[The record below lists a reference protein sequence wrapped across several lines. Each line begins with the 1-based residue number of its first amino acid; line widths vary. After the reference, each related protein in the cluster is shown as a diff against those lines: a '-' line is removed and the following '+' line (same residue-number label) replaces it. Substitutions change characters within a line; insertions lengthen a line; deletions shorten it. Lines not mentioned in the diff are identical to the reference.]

1 MLFPYTPDGED
12 TMDRPG
18 RSWRRWVCTALAA
31 MVAVGAGRAD
41 AQQATGTITGR
52 VTEAGNGAP
61 VPEAQV
67 NVVGTTLGARTG
79 PDGNFTIRG
88 VPAGQVR
95 VRALR
100 IGYTEG
106 TQTVTV
112 AAGATAT
119 VTFTLQRSA
128 VQLQE
133 VVTTA
138 TGPQRAVE
146 VGNVV
151 NQINAAQVTQSAP
164 VTTVSDV
171 LNARAPGVVI
181 TSGSGTGTG
190 SRIRIRGANSLS
202 LSNDPIYI
210 IDGIR
215 MTNNSGSTGLS
226 TGGPEPSRVNDINP
240 DEIESI
246 EVLKGPSAATLY
258 GTDAANGVI
267 VITTKRGQAGPAQWN
282 VWGEYGVIEDR
293 VNNYP
298 TNYTLR
304 GKSPGATN
312 QRNCTL
318 NQVGLGECIVDSL
331 RQYSIFEDP
340 TATPIGTGNR
350 YQAGASVSGGTQ
362 QVRYFISA
370 EREEEEGV
378 IELPQFERERF
389 RAEGTVI
396 DPWVERPNALDKRSF
411 RANVNAAVN
420 DKLDLSVNAGYINLI
435 QRYQLDMNATAGLGS
450 HLFGGPGFRDNGTV
464 SGTGTPRYGYRAW
477 TPGYT
482 FQEKSEQSVNR
493 FITGAQANWR
503 PLSWLQGNA
512 TVGLDYT
519 DRAETRLRRDGEGP
533 PLNATYREGYAFD
546 GRAGISNFTS
556 NVSAAGTWQARDWLR
571 SQTTVGAQ
579 YVNYRLDGNSAE
591 GEDLPGGAV
600 TAGAGAILDASE
612 ATVINRTLGFFI
624 EEQVSINERLFIT
637 GALRSDQN
645 SAFGTDF
652 QSVLYPKASVSWIAS
667 DEPFFPRPAWL
678 DQFRFRAA
686 FGASGVQPGPNDA
699 LRYFEST
706 TANVGGTDLPAV
718 IYTAVGNDSLKPES
732 TTEIEAG
739 FDLRGF
745 SNRASLE
752 FTYYHKRTKDA
763 LIDAPIPP
771 SAGAAVSA
779 VQNLGSVRNIGFE
792 ALLTTQLVDRP
803 EFGLDVAVNASTND
817 NKLVSLG
824 DVPPIIGTTTRTVAG
839 YPLFAFW
846 GEQVTY
852 EDKDGDGILVYDEN
866 DAANNELFVSEDVQ
880 FIGEANAKHNV
891 STTLGLEF
899 FERRL
904 RLQTLVDYRGG
915 FHWYNNTERIR
926 CASRSNCAG
935 LNNPESDLADQAAAL
950 ALLSHP
956 LATPAGFIQKG
967 DFVRLREIAATYTL
981 PESLLG
987 RLSGVRAASVNL
999 SARNLAVWTDYRGID
1014 PESFRNAGSSANT
1027 GDDFQGLGPPSYF
1040 ILRVNVGF

>member
-1 MLFPYTPDGED
+1 MHTPSR
-12 TMDRPG
+12 T
-18 RSWRRWVCTALAA
+18 WRRWIWTAATA
-31 MVAVGAGRAD
+31 MVAVGAGGAQ
-41 AQQATGTITGR
+41 AQQAGGVITGR
-52 VTEAGNGAP
+52 VTETGNATP
-61 VPEAQV
+61 VAEAQV

-79 PDGNFTIRG
+79 PDGQYTIRG

-112 AAGATAT
+112 TAGAT
-119 VTFTLQRSA
+119 VTANFSLNRSA

-151 NQINAAQVTQSAP
+151 NQINAAQVTETAP
-164 VTTVSDV
+164 VSTISDV
-171 LNARAPGVVI
+171 LNSRAPGVVI
-181 TSGSGTGTG
+181 TSASGTGTG
-190 SRIRIRGANSLS
+190 ARIRIRGANSLS

-215 MTNNSGSTGLS
+215 MTNNAGSTSLG
-226 TGGPEPSRVNDINP
+226 TGGPAPNRVNDINP

-246 EVLKGPSAATLY
+246 EVIKGPSAATLY

-267 VITTKRGQAGPAQWN
+267 VITTKRGQAGPAQWSA
-282 VWGEYGVIEDR
+282 WGEYGVIEDM

-304 GKSPGATN
+304 GKTPGATT

-318 NQVGLGECIVDSL
+318 NQVGLGTCIVDSL
-331 RQYSIFEDP
+331 RQYNIFEDAD
-340 TATPIGTGNR
+340 ATPIGQGNR
-350 YQAGASVSGGTQ
+350 YQAGLSLSGGTQ
-362 QVRYFISA
+362 QVRYFVSA
-370 EREEEEGV
+370 EREEEAGV
-378 IELPQFERERF
+378 IELPQFERARF
-389 RAEGTVI
+389 NAEGTTI
-396 DPWVERPNALDKRSF
+396 DPWTERPNALDKLSF
-411 RANVNAAVN
+411 RANLNAAVN
-420 DKLDLSVNAGYINLI
+420 DELDLSVNAGYINLT

-450 HLFGGPGFRDNGTV
+450 HLFGGPGFKDNGAV
-464 SGTGTPRYGYRAW
+464 PQTGTPRNGYRAW

-482 FQEKSEQSVNR
+482 FQEKSEQEVNR

-519 DRAETRLRRDGEGP
+519 DRAETRLRRDGEGA
-533 PLNATYREGYAFD
+533 PLNATYRQGYAFD
-546 GRAGISNFTS
+546 GRAAISNFTS
-556 NVSAAGTWQARDWLR
+556 NLSAAATWQARDWVR

-579 YVNYRLDGNSAE
+579 YVNYSFDGNSAE

-600 TAGAGAILDASE
+600 TAGAGAILDAGES
-612 ATVINRTLGFFI
+612 TVINRTLGFFI
-624 EEQVSINERLFIT
+624 EEQVSLNERLFLT
-637 GALRSDQN
+637 AAVRSDQN

-667 DEPFFPRPAWL
+667 DEPFFPQYGWL
-678 DQFRFRAA
+678 DQFRLRAA
-686 FGASGVQPGPNDA
+686 YGASGVQPGPNDA
-699 LRYFEST
+699 LRYFAST

-718 IYTAVGNDSLKPES
+718 VYSAVGNDSLKPES
-732 TTEIEAG
+732 TTELEAG

-745 SNRASLE
+745 GNRASLE
-752 FTYYHKRTKDA
+752 LTYYHKRTKDA

-803 EFGLDVAVNASTND
+803 TFGMDVAINASTND

-824 DVPPIIGTTTRTVAG
+824 DVPPIIGVTSRTVAG

-846 GEQVTY
+846 GERVTY
-852 EDKDGDGILVYDEN
+852 EDKDGDGILVYDAE
-866 DAANNELFVSEDVQ
+866 DPTNNELFVGDSAE

-899 FERRL
+899 FDRRL
-904 RLQTLVDYRGG
+904 RLQGLVDWRGG

-926 CASRSNCAG
+926 CASRSNCTG
-935 LNNPESDLADQAAAL
+935 LNNPNSDLADQAAAL

-956 LATPAGFIQKG
+956 EATPSGFIQKG
-967 DFVRLREIAATYTL
+967 DFVRLREISATYSL
-981 PESLLG
+981 PETLLG
-987 RLSGVRAASVNL
+987 SIRGVRSASVNL
-999 SARNLAVWTDYRGID
+999 SARNLAVWTDYRGVD
-1014 PESFRNAGSSANT
+1014 PESFRGAGSSVDT

-1040 ILRVNVGF
+1040 ILRLNVGF

>member
-1 MLFPYTPDGED
+1 MHTS
-12 TMDRPG
+12 G
-18 RSWRRWVCTALAA
+18 RSRRWLVFGALAA
-31 MVAVGAGRAD
+31 IAATAGPLL
-41 AQQATGTITGR
+41 AQQPTGIVTGR
-52 VTEAGNGAP
+52 VTEAGTGVP

-67 NVVGTTLGARTG
+67 NVVGTTLGARTT
-79 PDGNFTIRG
+79 PDGNYTIRG
-88 VPAGQVR
+88 VPAGAVR
-95 VRALR
+95 IRALR

-106 TQTVTV
+106 TQTATV
-112 AAGATAT
+112 AAGATVT
-119 VTFTLQRSA
+119 VNFTINRSA

-151 NQINAAQVTQSAP
+151 NQIQAAQVAQTSA

-181 TSGSGTGTG
+181 TSASGTGTG

-215 MTNNSGSTGLS
+215 MTNNAGSTGLG
-226 TGGPEPSRVNDINP
+226 TGGPQPSRVNDINP

-282 VWGEYGVIEDR
+282 AWGEYGIIEDM
-293 VNNYP
+293 VNKYP

-304 GKSPGATN
+304 GKTPGEET

-318 NQVGLGECIVDSL
+318 NQVALGGCVVDSL
-331 RQYSIFEDP
+331 RQYNIFEDAD
-340 TATPIGTGNR
+340 ATPIGTGNR
-350 YQAGASVSGGTQ
+350 YQAGASVSGGTE
-362 QVRYFISA
+362 QVRYFLSA

-378 IELPQFERERF
+378 IELPRFERRRF
-389 RAEGTVI
+389 AEEGTPI
-396 DPWVERPNALDKRSF
+396 DPWTDRPNALDKRSF
-411 RANVNAAVN
+411 RANLNAAVSE
-420 DKLDLSVNAGYINLI
+420 KLDVAINAGYINLT

-450 HLFGGPGFRDNGTV
+450 HLFGGPGFKDNGV
-464 SGTGTPRYGYRAW
+464 VAGTGTPRNGYRAW

-482 FQEKSEQSVNR
+482 FQEKSEQQVNR

-503 PLSWLQGNA
+503 PLSWLQGSA

-519 DRAETRLRRDGEGP
+519 DRAETNLRRDGEGP
-533 PLNATYREGYAFD
+533 PLNATYREGYAYD

-556 NVSAAGTWQARDWLR
+556 NVSAAATWQARDWLR
-571 SQTTVGAQ
+571 SQTTAGAQ
-579 YVNYRLDGNSAE
+579 YVNYRLSSNFAD

-600 TAGAGAILDASE
+600 TVGAGAIADGGE
-612 ATVINRTLGFFI
+612 ATVINRTLGFFL
-624 EEQVSINERLFIT
+624 EEQVSIRERLFIT

-652 QSVLYPKASVSWIAS
+652 QNVLYPKASLSWIAS
-667 DEPFFPRPAWL
+667 DEEFFPRPAWL
-678 DQFRFRAA
+678 DQFRLRAA

-699 LRYFEST
+699 LRYFAST

-718 IYTAVGNDSLKPES
+718 TFSAVGNDSLKPES
-732 TTEIEAG
+732 TTELEAG

-745 SNRASLE
+745 NNRASLE

-763 LIDAPIPP
+763 LVDAPIPP
-771 SAGAAVSA
+771 SAGAATSA

-803 EFGLDVAVNASTND
+803 ALGLDLAINASTND

-824 DVPPIIGTTTRTVAG
+824 DVPPIIGTVTRTVAG
-839 YPLFAFW
+839 YPLFGFW
-846 GEQVTY
+846 TREVTY
-852 EDKDGDGILVYDEN
+852 EDKNGDGILVYDGN
-866 DAANNELFVSEDVQ
+866 DAANNELFVSDEVV
-880 FIGEANAKHNV
+880 FRGEANAKHNV
-891 STTLGLEF
+891 ATTLGLELF
-899 FERRL
+899 DRRL
-904 RLQTLVDYRGG
+904 RLQGLVDWRGG

-956 LATPAGFIQKG
+956 AATEAGYIQKG
-967 DFVRLREIAATYTL
+967 DFVRLREISATYSL
-981 PESLLG
+981 PNSLLA
-987 RLSGVRAASVNL
+987 RAGGIRSASLNL
-999 SARNLAVWTDYRGID
+999 SARNLAIWTDYRGVD
-1014 PESFRNAGSSANT
+1014 PESFRDAGASANT

-1040 ILRVNVGF
+1040 VLRLNVGF